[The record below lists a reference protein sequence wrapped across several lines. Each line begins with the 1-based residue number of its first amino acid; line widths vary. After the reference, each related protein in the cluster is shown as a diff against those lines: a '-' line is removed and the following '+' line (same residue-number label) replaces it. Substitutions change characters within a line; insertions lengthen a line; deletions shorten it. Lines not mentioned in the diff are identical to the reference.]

1 MPTRFRVRI
10 SKTAQNDVAD
20 VWSFIAEDSVEAA
33 TAFIHHLEE
42 RIATLESLPT
52 RCSLISE
59 NELIG
64 AQYRHLIYG
73 DYRMIFRIAGGTVY
87 VLRVIHSAR
96 LLDAANL
103 EKED

>member
-1 MPTRFRVRI
+1 MPTKIRVRI
-10 SKTAQNDVAD
+10 SETAERDIDV
-20 VWSFIAEDSVEAA
+20 VWGFIAEDNLEAA

-42 RIATLESLPT
+42 RIGRLETLPT
-52 RCSLISE
+52 GCPLISE

-64 AQYRHLIYG
+64 TQYRHLIHG
-73 DYRMIFRIAGGTVY
+73 DYRMIFRIAGRIVY

-103 EKED
+103 EKDV